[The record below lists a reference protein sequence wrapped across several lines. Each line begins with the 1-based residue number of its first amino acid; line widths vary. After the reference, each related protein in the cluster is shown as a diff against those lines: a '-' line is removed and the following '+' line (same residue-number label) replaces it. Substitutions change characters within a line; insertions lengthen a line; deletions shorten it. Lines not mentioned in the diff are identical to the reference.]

1 MTRMKTLEQLNIR
14 GPLPSPKGVA
24 LAILDTC
31 RRDDASLAEVARV
44 AQADPALS
52 GRLIRQANCAARAGR
67 PVASVPEAIQHIGL
81 GTVRQLA
88 LGFSLVDNY
97 SSGTC
102 QGFDYSR
109 FWSHSLLMAVGM
121 QELGGLVRA
130 GSPDELFACGLMARI
145 GCLAL
150 ATAYPDEYAALLEG
164 GDAMACLAER
174 ERRHLET
181 DHNELSAA
189 MLSDWGI
196 PHALVEPV
204 FHHEL
209 PEESGFSPGSRP
221 YLLAHLL
228 FLASHLADLGLATE
242 SKRGVLASEL
252 MPLGSRIGL
261 DAECLDALV
270 NRVVV
275 HWREWSALFRLS
287 AAVTPSFP
295 AMRGLSTSAQADK
308 AGEPPLRILL
318 VDGHAASRLPLEKK
332 LSGECGHAVYSAAN
346 GQEALAMALEVM
358 PQVVITDWLMPVMDG
373 LEFCR
378 ALRSTEWGKT
388 VYVLVLT
395 SVVAEN
401 HLNEA
406 FDAGVDGY
414 IVKPVS
420 TRDLR
425 IRLRAAWRY
434 AKLQEDW
441 TRDRAQL
448 KQFAAELAT
457 ANRKLEH
464 AALTDPLTDLP
475 NRRAAMTL
483 LDQAWSAATRAGAS
497 LTTMMVDIDH
507 FKRINDEHGHAV
519 GDAALREVAGALH
532 AAARKEDNIC
542 RVGGEEFLVIC
553 LGADLK
559 TALLFAG
566 RLRQAVKSLNF
577 MAGGK
582 IVPLSISVGVA
593 TREAEMGDAEAMV
606 NAADRALY
614 AAKHAGRDRACLI
627 TKGKL
632 HCGNP

>member
-1 MTRMKTLEQLNIR
+1 
-14 GPLPSPKGVA
+14 
-24 LAILDTC
+24 
-31 RRDDASLAEVARV
+31 
-44 AQADPALS
+44 
-52 GRLIRQANCAARAGR
+52 
-67 PVASVPEAIQHIGL
+67 
-81 GTVRQLA
+81 
-88 LGFSLVDNY
+88 
-97 SSGTC
+97 
-102 QGFDYSR
+102 
-109 FWSHSLLMAVGM
+109 
-121 QELGGLVRA
+121 
-130 GSPDELFACGLMARI
+130 MARI

-164 GDAMACLAER
+164 ADAMACLAER

-228 FLASHLADLGLATE
+228 FLASRLADLGLATE

-287 AAVTPSFP
+287 TAVTPSFP
-295 AMRGLSTSAQADK
+295 AMRGLSTSALADK

-519 GDAALREVAGALH
+519 GDAALREVAGALR

-606 NAADRALY
+606 NTADRALY